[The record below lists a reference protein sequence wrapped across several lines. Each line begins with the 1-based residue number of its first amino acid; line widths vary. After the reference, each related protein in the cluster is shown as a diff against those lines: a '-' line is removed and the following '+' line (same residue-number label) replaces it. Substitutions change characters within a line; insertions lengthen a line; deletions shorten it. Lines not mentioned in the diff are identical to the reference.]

1 MATNIFTQAN
11 LDAIN
16 EAIGLGHKKVRL
28 NNREVEYQS
37 VNQMIIAARYI
48 QSKLNEQSENTG
60 DAPRR
65 PRVYRA
71 RTCKGY

>member
-1 MATNIFTQAN
+1 MADNFTQADLDN
-11 LDAIN
+11 LNAAII
-16 EAIGLGHKKVRL
+16 AGHKKVRL

-37 VNQMIIAARYI
+37 VNQMIIAARYL
-48 QSKLNEQSENTG
+48 KAALNGQEEIAG
-60 DAPRR
+60 KKPRR